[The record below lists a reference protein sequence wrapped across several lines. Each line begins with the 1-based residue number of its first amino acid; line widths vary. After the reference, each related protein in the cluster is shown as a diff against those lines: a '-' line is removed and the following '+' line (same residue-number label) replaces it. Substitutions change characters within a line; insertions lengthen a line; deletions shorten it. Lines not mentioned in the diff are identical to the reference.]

1 MTDEELKTIIVDKL
15 RWDDRANTS
24 EVNVIVNNSKVTLTG
39 TVSSSRAKR
48 IIEEDVREVVG
59 IIKINNQ
66 LWVQYP
72 PMTPVLTDEEVASN
86 VANTLARNPDI
97 DDNKIDI
104 NVIGGLLTLYGTV
117 DAFWKKFQAED
128 IAYGITGV
136 IDVINE
142 LAVVPTKDARDEE
155 IAKSIENALE
165 SNMDVEAE
173 DVNVIVENSRV
184 SLIGFVPNWAAW
196 RAAHNTASYTT
207 GVTMVVDKLAI
218 RYPEN

>member
-1 MTDEELKTIIVDKL
+1 MTDEELRTIIVDKL
-15 RWDDRANTS
+15 CWDDRANTS

-48 IIEEDVREVVG
+48 IVEEDVREVVG
-59 IIKINNQ
+59 ILKINNQ
-66 LWVQYP
+66 LWVQYL

-86 VANTLARNPDI
+86 VVNSLARNPDI
-97 DDNKIDI
+97 DDNKIDVS
-104 NVIGGLLTLYGTV
+104 VIGGLLTLHGTV